1 MANNTDDAFKQKQQ
15 QLLEAKKSFFKESQ
29 AEKGQIEK
37 LRADTLDALRAQQA
51 EGLAAGLAGSAAGSG
66 ARLAAGQQAA
76 QSGAMAQVSIENQFL
91 NQQTAARQRAMQAHT
106 GFLEFGAKL
115 DMEGVTKM
123 QDYNVALQSL
133 ANKSRGLAGFNED
146 EFNVQVQIMISN
158 EPDPAV
164 RARIQQMANSISGG
178 SSGVIARA
186 AGQG

>member
-1 MANNTDDAFKQKQQ
+1 MANDTDIAFKQKQQ

-51 EGLAAGLAGSAAGSG
+51 EGLAAGLAGSQAGSG

-76 QSGAMAQVSIENQFL
+76 QSGAMAQVSVENQFL
-91 NQQTAARQRAMQAHT
+91 NQQTAARQRALEAHT
-106 GFLEFGAKL
+106 GYLEFGAKL
-115 DMEGVTKM
+115 DTEATKKA

-133 ANKSRGLAGFNED
+133 ANKSRGFFGFNKD
-146 EFNVQVQIMISN
+146 EFDAQVKVMMAN

-164 RARIQQMANSISGG
+164 QARIQEMANSVSGG
-178 SSGVIARA
+178 AGSTFGRMLGVS
-186 AGQG
+186 

>member
-1 MANNTDDAFKQKQQ
+1 MANDTDIAFKQKQQ

-51 EGLAAGLAGSAAGSG
+51 EGLAAGLAG
-66 ARLAAGQQAA
+66 QQAA

-91 NQQTAARQRAMQAHT
+91 NQQTAARQRALEAQT
-106 GFLEFGAKL
+106 GYLEFGAKL
-115 DMEGVTKM
+115 DTEATKKA

-133 ANKSRGLAGFNED
+133 ANKSRGFFGFNKD
-146 EFNVQVQIMISN
+146 EFDAQVKVMMAN

-164 RARIQQMANSISGG
+164 QARIQEMANSVSGG
-178 SSGVIARA
+178 AGSTFGRFLGVS
-186 AGQG
+186 